1 MTKREAVPFLRLFP
15 KLRVFS
21 IYRISGAA
29 MGGAEGAQRPVLRI
43 IEPEKTG
50 ARGAGAR
57 STAITS

>member
-1 MTKREAVPFLRLFP
+1 
-15 KLRVFS
+15 
-21 IYRISGAA
+21 